1 MLGIFSD
8 SWSSTGGVGQQCWG
22 SLVIAGQVLGG
33 VRTAVLGI
41 FSDSWS
47 STGGSEDSSVGD
59 L

>member
-1 MLGIFSD
+1 M
-8 SWSSTGGVGQQCWG
+8 
-22 SLVIAGQVLGG
+22 IAGQVLGG